1 MSRRKDGAPDNCC
14 PGQLEFEAGVVDG
27 ETDVAV
33 RFGEA
38 ADGFHLVDVGF
49 EHDYCYGDALA
60 GGLDG
65 ADRGVAVDVADL
77 HEDADAALN
86 ELRVLHVHVDHEVV
100 VDIAETGHGAGGDH
114 VEDHLLGAC
123 GLHAGGA
130 GDDLGAD
137 LADDGGVG
145 NIRERRVVIAG
156 DGGSFGS
163 AGAGVFDGSDD
174 IGRAPAGG
182 DADNDVFSRRTTACD
197 VALADLGRVL
207 VDVRCGGEGL
217 GAAGHN
223 VLDLRGCGGVS
234 WWALRRVEGGDAAAG
249 TGTDVD
255 QPAAVT
261 ERTGDGIDDDGDLG
275 QRFFDGCRY
284 LGVFVVNDAC
294 DFES

>member
-1 MSRRKDGAPDNCC
+1 M
-14 PGQLEFEAGVVDG
+14 PGLKLESGIVDG
-27 ETDVAV
+27 EANVAIG
-33 RFGEA
+33 FGET
-38 ADGFHLVDVGF
+38 ADGFHLVDVGL
-49 EHDYCYGDALA
+49 EHDDGNGDEFSR
-60 GGLDG
+60 GLDG
-65 ADRGVAVDVADL
+65 ADGGVAVDLADL
-77 HEDADAALN
+77 HEDADAALDQ
-86 ELRVLHVHVDHEVV
+86 LRVLHVHVDHEVV
-100 VDIAETGHGAGGDH
+100 VDVAETGHGAGGDH

-163 AGAGVFDGSDD
+163 AGAGVFDGTDNVR
-174 IGRAPAGG
+174 RAAAGG
-182 DADNDVFSRRTTACD
+182 DADDDVFAGRATACD

-249 TGTDVD
+249 TGSDVD

-261 ERTGDGIDDDGDLG
+261 
-275 QRFFDGCRY
+275 
-284 LGVFVVNDAC
+284 
-294 DFES
+294 

>member
-77 HEDADAALN
+77 HQDANAALDQ
-86 ELRVLHVHVDHEVV
+86 LRVLHVHVDHEVV
-100 VDIAETGHGAGGDH
+100 VDVAETGHGAGGDH

-145 NIRERRVVIAG
+145 DAGERGVVIAG
-156 DGGSFGS
+156 DGGGFGS
-163 AGAGVFDGSDD
+163 AGPGLFDGS
-174 IGRAPAGG
+174 
-182 DADNDVFSRRTTACD
+182 TT
-197 VALADLGRVL
+197 VG
-207 VDVRCGGEGL
+207 
-217 GAAGHN
+217 GAAP
-223 VLDLRGCGGVS
+223 GGAADDVVFAA
-234 WWALRRVEGGDAAAG
+234 WAA
-249 TGTDVD
+249 
-255 QPAAVT
+255 P
-261 ERTGDGIDDDGDLG
+261 
-275 QRFFDGCRY
+275 
-284 LGVFVVNDAC
+284 
-294 DFES
+294 